1 MLTPL
6 KMQRQREA
14 IVCFHHEL
22 ELHHFL
28 FAAVVYDIKI
38 AIEKRLISSL
48 LVGNICFGSFIRT
61 IHTIAS
67 SFECISS
74 KHHTRTR
81 THTYPNQ
88 DMVVII
94 QRATNSIKKVVENC
108 NRIRFYKTRLA
119 CVTLFFSLLV
129 SFNGKMHFSLNI

>member
-6 KMQRQREA
+6 KLQRQREA
-14 IVCFHHEL
+14 IACFHHEL

-61 IHTIAS
+61 IHTIATS
-67 SFECISS
+67 VFRANSTHAYVHKHISESRYGGDHS
-74 KHHTRTR
+74 KSDKLDKKWWKIAIE
-81 THTYPNQ
+81 Y
-88 DMVVII
+88 DF
-94 QRATNSIKKVVENC
+94 IK
-108 NRIRFYKTRLA
+108 LD
-119 CVTLFFSLLV
+119 
-129 SFNGKMHFSLNI
+129 

>member
-1 MLTPL
+1 MREIKAMRERWFFFSIAHSCVSITNVGCIWCSKVFYMLTPL

-61 IHTIAS
+61 IYTIAS
-67 SFECISS
+67 SVFRANTT
-74 KHHTRTR
+74 HAHVHTHIRIKIWWWSFKERQTR
-81 THTYPNQ
+81 
-88 DMVVII
+88 
-94 QRATNSIKKVVENC
+94 
-108 NRIRFYKTRLA
+108 
-119 CVTLFFSLLV
+119 
-129 SFNGKMHFSLNI
+129 